1 MRIINRARGQRR
13 RANAHA
19 ILAGFIVMAALMA
32 PLSPLAWAQ
41 SSIFV
46 SNVPDLYNAVN
57 DPANAGAK
65 VVIAPGT
72 YVLIHTFPNDGRLEL
87 QQGMSLIGQTS
98 DPSSV
103 VIDALDLQSTTTG
116 PIRMGRGS
124 NAVEW
129 LTIQNGTGTGI
140 IETDLPPTS
149 EPTRIRV
156 AHVILQTGARGI
168 DFRIMGSAFNGKTI
182 DGVFESN
189 VIRNINRGVSE
200 GMRAVL
206 LQAVS
211 ATMNVTLR
219 NNSFAGN
226 QIGVLAVNNYSSTST
241 ISIDSAGDQFTDNRA
256 GCWLIGGLGTTSA
269 GNVLVFR
276 AQNDQFNENNRA
288 QTATQYTTGGG
299 IVAMGAALQ
308 GHDNRTR
315 VEVFDSHFSGNTI
328 ADVSVYGYY
337 DPLSGAPGINNV
349 IELRPSTITPTI
361 TPSDP
366 PDPSNTNTVILL
378 PPIPT
383 LTVNSTYC
391 TGSSWSLQVDK
402 AAPSSNIRLLGSSNG
417 VTWEIPRWRT
427 TKPDGTF
434 IETGTFAEGTQ
445 GSHTLRL
452 EIAGTLSRTISFV
465 VSDCRP

>member
-1 MRIINRARGQRR
+1 
-13 RANAHA
+13 
-19 ILAGFIVMAALMA
+19 
-32 PLSPLAWAQ
+32 
-41 SSIFV
+41 
-46 SNVPDLYNAVN
+46 
-57 DPANAGAK
+57 
-65 VVIAPGT
+65 
-72 YVLIHTFPNDGRLEL
+72 
-87 QQGMSLIGQTS
+87 
-98 DPSSV
+98 
-103 VIDALDLQSTTTG
+103 
-116 PIRMGRGS
+116 
-124 NAVEW
+124 
-129 LTIQNGTGTGI
+129 
-140 IETDLPPTS
+140 
-149 EPTRIRV
+149 
-156 AHVILQTGARGI
+156 
-168 DFRIMGSAFNGKTI
+168 MGSAFNGKTI

-299 IVAMGAALQ
+299 IVAMGAALH

-315 VEVFDSHFSGNTI
+315 LEVLDSHFSGNTI
-328 ADVSVYGYY
+328 ADISVYGYY
-337 DPLSGAPGINNV
+337 DPLSGDPGIHNV
-349 IELRPSTITPTI
+349 LELRPSAITPTI
-361 TPSDP
+361 IPSDP

-391 TGSSWSLQVDK
+391 TGTSWSLQVSK
-402 AAPSSNIRLLGSSNG
+402 AAASSNIRLLGSSNG
-417 VTWEIPRWRT
+417 VPWEIPRWRT
-427 TKPDGTF
+427 TGADGAFT
-434 IETGTFAEGTQ
+434 ETGAFGAGTQ
-445 GSHTLRL
+445 GSHTLWL
-452 EIAGTLSRTISFV
+452 EIAGTFSRTTSFV